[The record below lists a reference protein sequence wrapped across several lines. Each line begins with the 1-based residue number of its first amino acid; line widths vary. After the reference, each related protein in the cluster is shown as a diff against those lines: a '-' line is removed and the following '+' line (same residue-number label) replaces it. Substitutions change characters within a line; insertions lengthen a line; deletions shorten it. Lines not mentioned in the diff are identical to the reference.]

1 MDLKELWG
9 KTLTEVE
16 LTVSKANFNTWFKN
30 TSISK
35 EEDDIVFVAVPNA
48 FVRDWLHAKHHK
60 TILEI
65 VRNNASHVRGVEF
78 VIDRGEERK
87 KAPENALPQNDFA
100 GQMPITEMFVNKEDN
115 LNPKYTFDEFVVGP
129 FNELAH
135 AAAQAVVKNPGRNYN
150 PLFIY
155 GPTGVG
161 KTHLLQAIGNELRK
175 RDPSKKTYYVTSER
189 WMSDFVDSVIKN
201 RVHIFKDKY
210 RKFDLLIID
219 DIQFL
224 GTKDKM
230 QEEIFHLFN
239 HFHENNRQVIFSSDK
254 PPKQI
259 AGLEDRLRSR
269 FEGGM
274 QADVSKPD
282 FESRLAILRT
292 KARQSQYS
300 PDDPVI
306 EYIASVISDSIRE
319 LEGTLNAIVCQAQL
333 KNRPLSLTEAKALVK
348 NSIKQA
354 RQISIKDVIKTVADF
369 YNIEERVLY
378 EKTRRKEV
386 VKPRQVIMYIL
397 REDFNTSYPYIG
409 QKLGGRDHTTV
420 IHAYEKIKEDI
431 KVDNL
436 LNQEVEQI
444 KNLLYNTV
452 ASA

>member
-1 MDLKELWG
+1 MDLKELWQ
-9 KTLTEVE
+9 KTLSEVE
-16 LTVSKANFNTWFKN
+16 LSVSKANFNTWFKN
-30 TSISK
+30 TSIAK
-35 EEDDIVFVAVPNA
+35 EEDEIIFVGVPNA
-48 FVRDWLHAKHHK
+48 FVRDWLSAKHHK

-65 VRNNASHVRGVEF
+65 LRTNASNVRGVEF
-78 VIDRGEERK
+78 VIERIDDKK
-87 KAPENALPQNDFA
+87 KASESAAPSGTFA
-100 GQMPITEMFVNKEDN
+100 AQMPIAEMFVNKEDN
-115 LNPKYTFDEFVVGP
+115 LNPKYTFDDFIVGP
-129 FNELAH
+129 FNELAY
-135 AAAQAVVKNPGRNYN
+135 AAGQAVVKNPGKNYN

-175 RDPSKKTYYVTSER
+175 RDPTKKTYYVTSER
-189 WMSDFVDSVIKN
+189 WMTDFVDSVIKN
-201 RVHIFKDKY
+201 RVHLFKEKY

-224 GTKDKM
+224 TAKDKT
-230 QEEIFHLFN
+230 QEELFHLFN
-239 HFHENNRQVIFSSDK
+239 HFHENGKQVIFSSDK

-259 AGLEDRLRSR
+259 VGLEDRLRSR

-274 QADVSKPD
+274 QADVTKPD
-282 FESRLAILRT
+282 FESRLAILKT
-292 KARQSQYS
+292 KARQTAFA
-300 PDDPVI
+300 PDDSII
-306 EYIASVISDSIRE
+306 EYIASVIADSIRE

-333 KNRPLSLTEAKALVK
+333 KNRPLSLAEAKVLIK
-348 NSIKQA
+348 NNIKQQ
-354 RQISIKDVIKTVADF
+354 RQISIKDVIRIVAEF

-444 KNLLYNTV
+444 KNILYNTL